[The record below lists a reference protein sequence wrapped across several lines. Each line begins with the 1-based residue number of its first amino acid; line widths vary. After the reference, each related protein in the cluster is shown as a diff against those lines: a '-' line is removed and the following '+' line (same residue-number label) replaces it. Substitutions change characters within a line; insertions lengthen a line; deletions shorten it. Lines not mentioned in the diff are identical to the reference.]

1 MTCWNVSKR
10 RAVSLTVSS
19 LCSVLRPQETEAA
32 PEASEVATGEAV
44 SQTEATPSS
53 TQEAEDEE
61 DGAAEVNEM
70 NLFFD
75 I

>member
-1 MTCWNVSKR
+1 MSQ
-10 RAVSLTVSS
+10 TVSS
-19 LCSVLRPQETEAA
+19 LCSVFRPQETEET
-32 PEASEVATGEAV
+32 PEASEVTTDEASLSEPAAV

-53 TQEAEDEE
+53 TLEAEDEE
-61 DGAAEVNEM
+61 DGAAEVNDM